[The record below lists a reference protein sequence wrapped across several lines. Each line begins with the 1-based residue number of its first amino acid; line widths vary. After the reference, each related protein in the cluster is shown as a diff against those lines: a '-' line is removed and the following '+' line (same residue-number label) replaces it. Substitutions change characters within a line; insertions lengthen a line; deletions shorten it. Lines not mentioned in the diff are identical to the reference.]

1 MSQIKIV
8 FVCTGNTCRSPMA
21 AAMAAQI
28 FEEAGLAAVVLSAG
42 VSAWPN
48 QPASR
53 HAIMVM
59 EEGGLCLLAHKAS
72 IVSDNILDDASVV
85 LAMTGSH
92 QAILLSDYP
101 MAKEKIFTLAGY
113 VGESIDVSDPFGG
126 SLEDYRAC
134 AAQIKGLLVLA
145 VERLKNAASHPG
157 DIN

>member
-1 MSQIKIV
+1 MSKFNMV

-28 FEEAGLAAVVLSAG
+28 FDEAGLLVTVMSAG

-59 EEGGLCLLAHKAS
+59 EEDGLSLSAHKAS
-72 IVSDNILDDASVV
+72 ITSDTILNEASLV
-85 LAMTGSH
+85 LAMTESH

-101 MAKEKIFTLAGY
+101 SAKEKVFTLAGY
-113 VGESIDVSDPFGG
+113 VGDSIDISDPFGG

-134 AAQIKGLLVLA
+134 ASQIKGLLVLA
-145 VERLKNAASHPG
+145 AQKLKG
-157 DIN
+157 QL